1 MPTIRDGRVF
11 TCALAVQ
18 SKMMSRKFGHILTPL
33 SSPISHTVTT
43 NFRQDLSTH
52 SPCNVTDTYFH
63 SLTYIV
69 SIFQRIFISFYK
81 FFAHHLVKICHR
93 LNLIGQNFGGQK
105 FRSTNFSA
113 DKIFRRTNFL
123 ASSRHRCLHVPL
135 TMSMEILWPLFRH
148 EWVFIILTCT
158 HCLPVFFK
166 MIDTKVQGY

>member
-69 SIFQRIFISFYK
+69 SQ
-81 FFAHHLVKICHR
+81 FFR
-93 LNLIGQNFGGQK
+93 
-105 FRSTNFSA
+105 
-113 DKIFRRTNFL
+113 
-123 ASSRHRCLHVPL
+123 
-135 TMSMEILWPLFRH
+135 EYLFR
-148 EWVFIILTCT
+148 FTSFSLIT
-158 HCLPVFFK
+158 
-166 MIDTKVQGY
+166 